1 MTSSGRRSIRRGSSA
16 SKKPV
21 LHTQESGNSSF
32 NETTSPKPG
41 SPLPEPVSDIE
52 RTVKKLRLS
61 KALTIPEG
69 TTVFDACRRMA
80 SRRVDAVL
88 LTDTSALLSGIVT
101 DKDIATRVIAEGLR
115 PEHTLV
121 SKVMTRNPI
130 FVTSDSLAIQALEKM
145 VQGKFRHLPVV
156 ENGEVIA
163 ILDITKCLY
172 DAISRME
179 KAADQ
184 GSALAAAYPFIETL
198 RDHMFKPAL
207 STIITEHS
215 KVALASPSDPVFVA
229 SKKMRDLKV
238 NSVIISVGNKILGI
252 LTSKDILMRVVA
264 QNLSPELT
272 LVEKVMTPS
281 PECASMET
289 TIVDALH
296 IMHDGKFLHLPVL
309 DKDGYAA
316 ACVDVLQI
324 THAAISTVENSS
336 GAVNDMM
343 QKFWDSALTLEQHPP
358 EDYETH
364 SDVSATLLNSEG
376 GGGGKLQSQGS
387 SVMSLFAFKFEDRK
401 GRVHR
406 FNATGESFEE
416 VVSGVMEG
424 CDEVVDSVGV
434 QIMYEDDEG
443 DRVLISGDS
452 DVVAAVGFAR
462 SLGRKVLRLHLDFG
476 EMVCVEMV
484 KDLSEGSCGGVGRGL
499 VCWRSGVVAG
509 VYFSSLLSLSLII
522 SLQEAYAYVKSIR
535 PGVKLA
541 TAQWKA
547 INRNVKQVCSGNV
560 VVFEDGS
567 MVVVTHS
574 DVEGYDDD
582 SKSKRSMNVAGNE
595 LWVKGVGQAALAR
608 ISCLWLGLREN
619 HKLSMSGIRVDI
631 SLY

>member
-21 LHTQESGNSSF
+21 LHTQESGKSSF

-69 TTVFDACRRMA
+69 TTVFDACRKMA

-179 KAADQ
+179 KAAEQ
-184 GSALAAAYPFIETL
+184 GSALAAAASSSAPYPFIETL

-364 SDVSATLLNSEG
+364 SDMSATLLNSEG
-376 GGGGKLQSQGS
+376 GGGGGGETGGKLQSQGS
-387 SVMSLFAFKFEDRK
+387 SVMSLLFAFKFEDRK

-406 FNATGESFEE
+406 FNATGESYEE
-416 VVSGVMEG
+416 VMSGVMEG
-424 CDEVVDSVGV
+424 CDEVVV

-462 SLGRKVLRLHLDFG
+462 SLGRKVLRLHLDFA
-476 EMVCVEMV
+476 ETVCVEMV
-484 KDLSEGSCGGVGRGL
+484 RDLSEGSFGGGGGGL

-509 VYFSSLLSLSLII
+509 VIVLT
-522 SLQEAYAYVKSIR
+522 SI
-535 PGVKLA
+535 GFL
-541 TAQWKA
+541 
-547 INRNVKQVCSGNV
+547 
-560 VVFEDGS
+560 VFL
-567 MVVVTHS
+567 
-574 DVEGYDDD
+574 
-582 SKSKRSMNVAGNE
+582 KRS
-595 LWVKGVGQAALAR
+595 K
-608 ISCLWLGLREN
+608 
-619 HKLSMSGIRVDI
+619 K
-631 SLY
+631 